1 VSEAATIARVAIA
14 TKGGSREAVRM
25 AAELSEWLRRRGVEV
40 AVDEDAIEASASAD
54 VSAYDPASSYDLIV
68 VLGGDG
74 TLMSVAR
81 AQEEPV
87 PILGVNLGTL
97 GFLAEISRT
106 ELYPS
111 LMEILAGRFET
122 ESRSL
127 LEVEVEHDG
136 EVVSYRALNDV
147 VLTKSAL
154 ARIIDLRIEVDER
167 LVARYRSDGLILST
181 PTGST
186 AYNLSAGGPIAYP
199 SLPVVILTPI
209 CPHTLSHR
217 PLVIPDSSQIVV
229 TLETRSEEV
238 FLTLDGQEGMAMK
251 YEDRVRVRS
260 SPRKIELVRS
270 SGRSFYDNLRSKL
283 RWGH

>member
-1 VSEAATIARVAIA
+1 M
-14 TKGGSREAVRM
+14 AV
-25 AAELSEWLRRRGVEV
+25 ELSEWLQRRGVEV
-40 AVDEDAIEASASAD
+40 AVDEDTIVASAD

-127 LEVEVEHDG
+127 LEVELEREG
-136 EVVSYRALNDV
+136 AVVSYRALNDV

>member
-1 VSEAATIARVAIA
+1 MSEAVTIERVAIA
-14 TKGGSREAVRM
+14 TKGGSREALRM
-25 AAELSEWLRRRGVEV
+25 AVELSEWLRRRGVEV
-40 AVDEDAIEASASAD
+40 AVDEDALEASASAD
-54 VSAYDPASSYDLIV
+54 VSVYDPASSYDLIV

-81 AQEEPV
+81 AQEESV

-127 LEVEVEHDG
+127 LEVELERDG
-136 EVVSYRALNDV
+136 GVVSYRALNDV

-251 YEDRVRVRS
+251 YDDRVRVRS
-260 SPRKIELVRS
+260 SPRQIELVRS

>member
-1 VSEAATIARVAIA
+1 
-14 TKGGSREAVRM
+14 M

-40 AVDEDAIEASASAD
+40 AVDEDSVVESAVAD
-54 VSAYDPASSYDLIV
+54 VSAYDPASSYDLMV

-127 LEVEVEHDG
+127 LEVELERDDG
-136 EVVSYRALNDV
+136 A
-147 VLTKSAL
+147 
-154 ARIIDLRIEVDER
+154 DE
-167 LVARYRSDGLILST
+167 
-181 PTGST
+181 
-186 AYNLSAGGPIAYP
+186 
-199 SLPVVILTPI
+199 
-209 CPHTLSHR
+209 
-217 PLVIPDSSQIVV
+217 
-229 TLETRSEEV
+229 
-238 FLTLDGQEGMAMK
+238 
-251 YEDRVRVRS
+251 
-260 SPRKIELVRS
+260 
-270 SGRSFYDNLRSKL
+270 
-283 RWGH
+283 

>member
-1 VSEAATIARVAIA
+1 MSEAATIARVAIA
-14 TKGGSREAVRM
+14 TKIGSREAVRM
-25 AAELSEWLRRRGVEV
+25 AVELSEWLQRRGVEV
-40 AVDEDAIEASASAD
+40 AVDEDTIVASAD

-127 LEVEVEHDG
+127 LEVELEREG

-238 FLTLDGQEGMAMK
+238 FLTLDGQEGMPMQYK
-251 YEDRVRVRS
+251 DRVHVRS
-260 SPRKIELVRS
+260 SSQQARLVRIR
-270 SGRSFYDNLRSKL
+270 GNSFYDSLRGKL

>member
-1 VSEAATIARVAIA
+1 
-14 TKGGSREAVRM
+14 M

-40 AVDEDAIEASASAD
+40 AVDEDAIVESEAAD

-127 LEVEVEHDG
+127 LEVELERDG
-136 EVVSYRALNDV
+136 GVVSYRALNDA

-238 FLTLDGQEGMAMK
+238 FLTLDGQEGMAME

-270 SGRSFYDNLRSKL
+270 SGRSFYDSLRSKL